1 MAGALVTSNDAGLA
15 VPDWPT
21 SFGNWPVTYSYFRV
35 PLVGGTLYEHG
46 HRIIAQFIGVLTIV
60 LAIWTQKADPR
71 PWMRKLGWAALGL
84 VIAQG
89 IVGGI
94 TVIFYLP
101 WAMSTAHA
109 ALGQTFF
116 CVTVANA
123 LFTSR
128 GWIESQPLHL
138 AENKHPRLHTLTLL
152 AAAAVYVQLVLG
164 AGFRH
169 NGMKLAPHLAGA
181 AVVTVL
187 LVWTVTRVLSEF
199 SQHRELARPAMALL
213 WLLILQL
220 ALGFIA
226 WMMRVAW
233 YPNAP
238 QPMLPVVLST
248 VAHVVNGALVL
259 ATSVVLAIQTQ
270 RHVALRPLVVL
281 AHEPGKMATA

>member
-21 SFGNWPVTYSYFRV
+21 SFGHWPVTYSYFRV

-46 HRIIAQFIGVLTIV
+46 HRMVAQVIGLLTIV
-60 LAIWTQKADPR
+60 LAVWLQRAEPR
-71 PWMRKLGWAALGL
+71 PWMHKLGWTALGL

-94 TVIFYLP
+94 TVMLYLP
-101 WAMSTAHA
+101 WAVSTAHA

-116 CVTVANA
+116 CVTVALA

-138 AENKHPRLHTLTLL
+138 AESKHPRLHTLTLL

-169 NGMKLAPHLAGA
+169 NGMKLAPHLFGA
-181 AVVTVL
+181 VAVTVL
-187 LVWTVTRVLSEF
+187 LVWTVLRVLSEF
-199 SQHRELARPAMALL
+199 SQHTELRRPAMALL

-220 ALGFIA
+220 SLGFIA
-226 WMMRVAW
+226 WMTRMNYAS
-233 YPNAP
+233 AP
-238 QPMLPVVLST
+238 QPMLPTVVAT
-248 VAHVVNGALVL
+248 VAHVVNGALLL
-259 ATSVVLAIQTQ
+259 AICVVLAIQTQ
-270 RHVALRPLVVL
+270 RHVAVRPLVVL
-281 AHEPGKMATA
+281 AHAPAKAARA